1 MMNLKNLQKEFAS
14 KQLLKNE
21 DMAMLKGG
29 LASSNYSTTSSITTA
44 SVTSV
49 TSDDKRR
56 ERPGG
61 GIG

>member
-14 KQLLKNE
+14 KQLLTNE
-21 DMAMLKGG
+21 GMAMVKGG
-29 LASSNYSTTSSITTA
+29 LAIPSKTSTTTTA